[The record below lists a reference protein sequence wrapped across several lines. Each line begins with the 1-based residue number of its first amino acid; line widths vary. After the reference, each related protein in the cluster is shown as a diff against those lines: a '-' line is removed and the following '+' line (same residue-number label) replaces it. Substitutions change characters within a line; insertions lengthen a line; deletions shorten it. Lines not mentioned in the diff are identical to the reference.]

1 MEASSASRGT
11 SGNSGARRGLQ
22 PAPHVSRAVSRGSS
36 SRRAHENTQPVDV
49 RARYGAT
56 RTPAPPAPTPL
67 RRPVTFR
74 SCLEMSVCETAR
86 ILPACHGH
94 SATRS
99 VSQGP
104 SSSPARLRKRF
115 PTSSDQ
121 LPSSLS
127 TILAHREASLGAAG
141 RRAALRPYAGFAAHP
156 PASALSPRRPSER
169 RRARGAVNCCF
180 GGRREAMLVG
190 PTQPRRPF
198 VPSSRSGA
206 AAEGG
211 GRAERLPGASP
222 QTPPPP
228 QRTQTTP
235 TSSFPSSS
243 SSSFTLPLSPAAPR
257 PQPGPPPPPHG
268 ARVPRTRRFPS
279 APGNSRCA
287 RRRSA
292 APRWRTHPSA
302 SPRCSLSRSHWFF
315 RSGGAELTAS
325 LPL

>member
-228 QRTQTTP
+228 QRTHKQRRP
-235 TSSFPSSS
+235 PPSPPPP
-243 SSSFTLPLSPAAPR
+243 LPALPSPSHLPPPALSPAPRRLHTAPGSR
-257 PQPGPPPPPHG
+257 ERAASPPPPATAAAPG
-268 ARVPRTRRFPS
+268 AAPPPRAGAHTPQPAPAAPSLAPIGSS
-279 APGNSRCA
+279 APGG
-287 RRRSA
+287 RS
-292 APRWRTHPSA
+292 
-302 SPRCSLSRSHWFF
+302 
-315 RSGGAELTAS
+315 
-325 LPL
+325 